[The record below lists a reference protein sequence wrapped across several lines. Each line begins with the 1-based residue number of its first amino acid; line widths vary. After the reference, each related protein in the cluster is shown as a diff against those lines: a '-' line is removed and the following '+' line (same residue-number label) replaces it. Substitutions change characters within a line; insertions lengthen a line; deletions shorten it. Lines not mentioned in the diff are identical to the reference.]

1 VRSPAISPL
10 PWLGGL
16 LALYLLAP
24 IVAFVGRL
32 TGGVSPSPGFGPAL
46 LTSLLTA
53 TVAACIIAFLGTP
66 LAFVLARSR
75 ARVMRVIGVLIA
87 LPLALPPLM
96 SGLLLLYVV
105 GPYTT
110 VGKIFG
116 GQLTETRAGIVL
128 AQIFVAAPF
137 FIIVARAAFAGVDPA
152 LEDVAASLGHGRLAR
167 FRRVAIPSAIQGLEA
182 GLLLAWLRAF
192 AEFGATIILA
202 YHPYS
207 LPVFT
212 FVQFSATGLPATML
226 PIAAAL
232 GAALILLVIA
242 SLPTLQRR
250 RGTVPSVT
258 PAAPQREIGRAPA
271 LEFALAK
278 RFPAF
283 SLQISHRA
291 ESPRLALLGASGA
304 GKTLTLRLLAGLS
317 SPDHDGHVADG
328 TRKLHELPTERR
340 GIAYVPQHPA
350 LLPRRT
356 VWRQVTFG
364 AKAQPALAAWW
375 LHRLGLDGLESRYP
389 HELSGGQQQR
399 VSLARA
405 LATQPR
411 LLLLDEP
418 FSGLD
423 APVRDR
429 LRRELRR
436 LQYDTNLS
444 TVIVTHDPEEAA
456 LLADEIIVLGDG
468 HILQSGTRESVFLNP
483 ASPEVASLLGVL
495 NTNRGSVLAPG
506 LLSVG
511 GSSIHAPTG
520 GLSPGQAVIWSVRPE
535 RISLDPAG
543 RYRATLIDDIDLGS
557 VRELTISLEGAL
569 ELVLRTEQ
577 RKSLTVGQELT
588 LEVAADDVSVWPV
601 DEDAPAG
608 SRKLASVGAPLP

>member
-1 VRSPAISPL
+1 
-10 PWLGGL
+10 
-16 LALYLLAP
+16 LLAP
-24 IVAFVGRL
+24 IVAFLGRL

-46 LTSLLTA
+46 ITSLLTA
-53 TVAACIIAFLGTP
+53 TIAASVIAILGTP
-66 LAFVLARSR
+66 LAFLLARAKGFGTR
-75 ARVMRVIGVLIA
+75 AVGVLIA

-128 AQIFVAAPF
+128 AQTFVAAPF
-137 FIIVARAAFAGVDPA
+137 FVIVARAAFAGVDPA
-152 LEDVAASLGHGRLAR
+152 LEDMAASLGHGRLAR
-167 FRRVAIPSAIQGLEA
+167 FFRVAIPTAIGGLGA

-212 FVQFSATGLPATML
+212 FVQFDASGLPATML

-232 GAALILLVIA
+232 TAALALLTIA
-242 SLPTLQRR
+242 TLPIPRR
-250 RGTVPSVT
+250 PRTNIRVVA
-258 PAAPQREIGRAPA
+258 PAAPVRDASRAHA
-271 LEFALAK
+271 LRFAFVK
-278 RFPAF
+278 HFPEF
-283 SLQISHRA
+283 SLEISYQA
-291 ESPRLALLGASGA
+291 ESGRIALLGPSGA

-317 SPDHDGHVADG
+317 APDENGRVAEG
-328 TRKLHELPTERR
+328 TRDLHGLPAERR
-340 GIAYVPQHPA
+340 RIAYVPQHPA

-364 AKAQPALAAWW
+364 ADAKPAVAAWW
-375 LHRLGLDGLESRYP
+375 LQRLGLDGLEGRYP

-418 FSGLD
+418 FTGLD

-429 LRRELRR
+429 LRRQLRR
-436 LQYDTNLS
+436 LQHETGLN

-468 HILQSGTRESVFLNP
+468 RILQSGTRESVFHKP
-483 ASPEVASLLGVL
+483 TSPEVAGLLGIL
-495 NTNRGSVLAPG
+495 NTRQGSVLAPG
-506 LLSVG
+506 LLTTG
-511 GSSIHAPTG
+511 KSSIHAPTG
-520 GLSPGQAVIWSVRPE
+520 RLTAGQAVIWSVRPE
-535 RISLDPAG
+535 RISVDSAG
-543 RYRATLIDDIDLGS
+543 RYRATIVDAVDLGAI
-557 VRELTISLEGAL
+557 RELTVSLHGAL
-569 ELVLRTEQ
+569 ELVVRTDLRDT
-577 RKSLTVGQELT
+577 LTVGQEVSVDIA
-588 LEVAADDVSVWPV
+588 EKDVIVWPV
-601 DEDAPAG
+601 EDPPGDGPSELSSVASNAP
-608 SRKLASVGAPLP
+608 